1 MSGGVKKIA
10 QVAVG
15 AVIGFIQGGP
25 VGAAIGAGMA
35 FYMAEQQEKLNTK
48 SPMRDNEPSAQTVRS
63 SKAPARFILGRV
75 STGGVLVWA
84 QEQAGDQTD
93 GEWLHLVYVLCEGPV
108 DALENIYLGEEEI
121 ATYGEHATYELVVNP
136 TQVNAFLKANC
147 PDWKDEQI
155 GRGLSFVR
163 LSLKYSAEKF
173 PSGIPDARFIVRG
186 RNDIYDPR
194 SRTAVYTENT
204 ALHILWYLRNR
215 CGVPDDEIVFETFAS
230 GANICDE
237 SVANPD
243 NTTSP
248 RYRSSCVI
256 GADEQRTNVLQKLEA
271 ACGGRT
277 IRVGGRW
284 MFQAGAY
291 YGPYDFEITEDMVV
305 GTITGSTEPTNDAAI
320 NTVRGTFI
328 DTSQSWTETDYPE
341 VSISKWV
348 IEDGGEA
355 AETLSFSY
363 VTDAYQAQ
371 RLANIELRRRRA
383 GGTISVP
390 MNFMGYNCRPGR
402 AVRVNL
408 PSLNILGEFIVTN
421 WSMGSDQGCTA
432 QLQQYDP
439 AQFDDA
445 VGQPY
450 NPIGFIKLPAGGLG
464 SPTGLT
470 WSTDDNAES
479 VQGTL
484 SWAAPSG
491 VVTSYAI
498 TVRQGSTAVQ
508 AQQVPATALKLPL
521 SGLSSGSYTM
531 SVAALGPL
539 TRSGEASITVSI
551 DGPPI
556 PESCVVQATIDTIT
570 LIPGN
575 TLHGLNGGTYEY
587 FFSTNPQA
595 TEGEYLGQG
604 LSLTHTGLA
613 FATNYAYFVRSKNAY
628 GVSAFLKVVAS
639 TSTDVENMLDALKDK
654 IEGGQLAPALRQEIS
669 LISGPPTQAGS
680 VAQRLA
686 AEATARG
693 QAIAA
698 EATARGQAI
707 AAETTAR
714 NQAIATEVVDRNKAI
729 AVETQAR
736 TKAISD
742 ESAARAEGL
751 LSEAQARG
759 AAITSEAQAR
769 QSADSALGQRIDTVT
784 ASTGN
789 NASAIQSEITA
800 RTNADNALGQRIDTV
815 AAGTASNAAAISN
828 ETTAR
833 TSADAALASQIATL
847 RAESGGF
854 DSALNF
860 GFASTVEGWTGTRCT
875 LTIENGR
882 LIVTNDDAGASY
894 LNSPVV
900 SLKGR
905 DHDRIRCRITRRAG
919 SGWSGQVSY
928 VTASHGSSTSYNKI
942 IPNPGLAVGQ
952 TVVLEWDMSQLT
964 NGGSDWSDNTITRF
978 YLWLSSAAG
987 DVFEID
993 WIAVGQI
1000 APSASVA
1007 SVVDERTA
1015 RISGDE
1021 ANASAVTAL
1030 GSSLTTTNQNVTAAQ
1045 QAAQDAATLA
1055 GGKGKVLVQATAPA
1069 VADRLAQNL
1078 WIDTSGNAN
1087 TPKRWNGTAWAAVTD
1102 KVATDAAAAAQSALS
1117 QLAGK
1122 ADASALQ
1129 ALSTTVSNQGNTL
1142 SSQGSS
1148 ITELNN
1154 SLQTTN
1160 GNVATAQQA
1169 AQAAASLAGSKG
1181 KVLYQSAAP
1190 AVADRQAENLWI
1202 DTTGAANTPK
1212 RWNGSAW
1219 VAVTDKVA
1227 TDAAAAAASALAQ
1240 VANKADASALQALDS
1255 TVTSQGNTLTSQGAA
1270 LTQLKASIGQ
1280 QPDNLILR
1288 GSFEDGLVDPWTNG
1302 PMITNI
1308 SAHPSA
1314 GKGVSFYDNSFCGI
1328 GFNVLTKGG
1337 EQFDL
1342 AADIWPNY
1350 MTAGQTTR
1358 LQMQFYDKAN
1368 NNLGYFTAFT
1378 VPAGTGGVKT
1388 YTGRITAPEGA
1399 VSARFVTRTEPS
1411 DGTGRSLWC
1420 NILARRVTAADAANA
1435 DAVSNLTTTVT
1446 QQGTTLTSHGQAL
1459 IQLNNDLQTVAQGKA
1474 DASALQTLSNTVTSQ
1489 GNTLSTQGAS
1499 ITQLN
1504 SGLQTT
1510 NGNVTTAQ
1518 QAAQAASDKA
1528 GAKGEVIYGTTAPAA
1543 DKRLAQNLWIDTTG
1557 GANTPKR
1564 WTGSAW
1570 VSVTDKAATDA
1581 AAAAAS
1587 ALAQVA
1593 TKAEAS
1599 ALQTLSNTVTSQG
1612 NTLTSQGN
1620 ALTGLQA
1627 SIGNLAG
1634 NGANLLDS
1642 DYSWLASATLPVT
1655 GGALLT
1661 KTGVAVPEAD
1671 SGFGYALQAATDSV
1685 FSYIVM
1691 APANN
1696 QANYNIRVEP
1706 GVYLVSMYVKGGAA
1720 GSMMANLYDGVT
1732 SRSVILPY
1740 TTERTRITFPIS
1752 ITVSTKV
1759 GLLIYPNRH
1768 AAASASMVVDSIMV
1782 EKRVGES
1789 NAPSPFVA
1797 GPSARATGVLAAANQ
1812 SLDVRVTQAESGL
1825 SSTSAAVT
1833 TLGNSLQTTNGNVTT
1848 AQQAAQAAADLAG
1861 SKGKVLYQTATP
1873 GVADRQAENL
1883 WIDTTAAANTPKR
1896 WNGSAWVAVTDKV
1909 ATDAAAAAQSAL
1921 TQLASKAD
1929 ASALQTLQST
1939 VTSQGGTI
1947 NSQGTALTQLKASLS
1962 QQPDNLVLR
1971 GTFEDGLV
1979 DPWTGNPG
1987 IAGLTAHPSAGKAIA
2002 FYANSFCGTGR
2013 FIVSGGEQIDM
2024 SADVYR
2030 AYMTAGQT
2038 GNFQLQ
2044 FFDKADTS
2052 LGYFNAFTFSA
2063 GGGFQTF
2070 SGRLTAPAAAV
2081 SARFVT
2087 RIQPADGTGRA
2098 LWCNIVARR
2107 VTAADAANGEA
2118 ISTLN
2123 STVTQQGTTLT
2134 SQGQSLL
2141 SLTNRMTDAEGV
2153 SSAQAT
2159 AISQM
2164 DTTVKQQGTAI
2175 TAQASR
2181 LDGLYVQVNPEMEG
2195 DSTGLAGATGGLVGV
2210 WTEQSARIE
2219 DGIAIGRQVDTVQ
2232 AQMGQTNAS
2241 VQQVSEVMADINGRV
2256 SAQTTLKVETNQ
2268 GGRKVVSGIA
2278 IGSNGEEGEIL
2289 LMAQR
2294 LAIIDSLNGQTI
2306 LPFVVEGGQ
2315 VFINQ
2320 AVINQAFIQNIVAGM
2335 TIRSQ
2340 ALNSQGL
2347 PLLEI
2352 NFAAGTFTLRGQDAA
2367 GSTLLNNGG
2376 LYVYDVNG
2384 VERVAVG
2391 RLT

>member
-1 MSGGVKKIA
+1 MSGGVRKIA

-15 AVIGFIQGGP
+15 AVIGFVQGGP

-194 SRTAVYTENT
+194 SGTAVYTENT

-341 VSISKWV
+341 VSIADWV

-383 GGTISVP
+383 GGTISIP
-390 MNFMGYNCRPGR
+390 MNFLGYNCRPGR

-421 WSMGSDQGCTA
+421 WSMGADQGCTA

-470 WSTDDNAES
+470 WSTEDNAES

-521 SGLSSGSYTM
+521 SGLPSGSYTM

-539 TRSGEASITVSI
+539 TRSGEASIAVSI

-570 LIPGN
+570 LIPSN

-639 TSTDVENMLDALKDK
+639 TSTDVGNMLDALKGK
-654 IEGGQLAPALRQEIS
+654 IENGQLAPALREEIS

-686 AEATARG
+686 AEAAAR
-693 QAIAA
+693 A
-698 EATARGQAI
+698 
-707 AAETTAR
+707 
-714 NQAIATEVVDRNKAI
+714 
-729 AVETQAR
+729 
-736 TKAISD
+736 KAISD
-742 ESAARAEGL
+742 EAAARAQGL
-751 LSEAQARG
+751 LAEAQARG
-759 AAITSEAQAR
+759 AAVTSEAQAR
-769 QSADSALGQRIDTVT
+769 QSADDSLSQKIDTVT

-789 NASAIQSEITA
+789 NAAAIQSEITA
-800 RTNADNALGQRIDTV
+800 RTNADTALGQRIDTV
-815 AAGTASNAAAISN
+815 AASSAANSSAISN
-828 ETTAR
+828 EITAR
-833 TSADAALASQIATL
+833 TKADSALASQIATI

-854 DSALNF
+854 DTALNY
-860 GFASTVEGWTGTRCT
+860 GFASTVEAWSGTRCS
-875 LTIENGR
+875 LAVENGR
-882 LIVTNDDAGASY
+882 LIVTNTDVNAY

-900 SLKGR
+900 SIRGR
-905 DHDRIRCRITRRAG
+905 DHDRVRCRITRRAG
-919 SGWSGQVSY
+919 TGWTGQITY
-928 VTASHGSSTSYNKI
+928 VTASHASSTSYRKV
-942 IPNPGLAVGQ
+942 IPDPGLAVGQ
-952 TVVLEWDMSQLT
+952 SMVLEWDMSQLT
-964 NGGSDWSDNTITRF
+964 AGGSDWSDSTITRF
-978 YLWLSSAAG
+978 YLWLSPSAG

-1021 ANASAVTAL
+1021 ANASAITGL
-1030 GSSLTTTNQNVTAAQ
+1030 SSSLQTTNGNVTAAQ
-1045 QAAQDAATLA
+1045 QAAQAASDKA
-1055 GGKGKVLVQATAPA
+1055 GGKGEVIYSSTEPAT
-1069 VADRLAQNL
+1069 DKRLAQNL
-1078 WIDTSGNAN
+1078 WID
-1087 TPKRWNGTAWAAVTD
+1087 
-1102 KVATDAAAAAQSALS
+1102 
-1117 QLAGK
+1117 
-1122 ADASALQ
+1122 
-1129 ALSTTVSNQGNTL
+1129 
-1142 SSQGSS
+1142 
-1148 ITELNN
+1148 I
-1154 SLQTTN
+1154 
-1160 GNVATAQQA
+1160 
-1169 AQAAASLAGSKG
+1169 
-1181 KVLYQSAAP
+1181 
-1190 AVADRQAENLWI
+1190 
-1202 DTTGAANTPK
+1202 TGAANTPK
-1212 RWNGSAW
+1212 RWTGSAW

-1240 VANKADASALQALDS
+1240 VAAKADASALQALQTS
-1255 TVTSQGNTLTSQGAA
+1255 VTNQGNTLTAQGNSI
-1270 LTQLKASIGQ
+1270 TQIKASIGQ

-1288 GSFEDGLVDPWTNG
+1288 GSFEDGLVDPWSG
-1302 PMITNI
+1302 DARITNI

-1314 GKGVSFYDNSFCGI
+1314 GKGVSFYTNSFCGVAA
-1328 GFNVLTKGG
+1328 NVVTAGG

-1342 AADIWPNY
+1342 SADIWPAY

-1358 LQMQFYDKAN
+1358 FQMQFYDKAGTS
-1368 NNLGYFTAFT
+1368 LGYVNAFS
-1378 VPAGTGGVKT
+1378 VAAAATGFKS
-1388 YTGRITAPEGA
+1388 YSGRITAPAGA
-1399 VSARFVTRTEPS
+1399 VSARFLTRTEPA
-1411 DGTGRSLWC
+1411 DGSGRS
-1420 NILARRVTAADAANA
+1420 
-1435 DAVSNLTTTVT
+1435 
-1446 QQGTTLTSHGQAL
+1446 
-1459 IQLNNDLQTVAQGKA
+1459 
-1474 DASALQTLSNTVTSQ
+1474 
-1489 GNTLSTQGAS
+1489 
-1499 ITQLN
+1499 
-1504 SGLQTT
+1504 
-1510 NGNVTTAQ
+1510 
-1518 QAAQAASDKA
+1518 
-1528 GAKGEVIYGTTAPAA
+1528 
-1543 DKRLAQNLWIDTTG
+1543 
-1557 GANTPKR
+1557 
-1564 WTGSAW
+1564 
-1570 VSVTDKAATDA
+1570 
-1581 AAAAAS
+1581 
-1587 ALAQVA
+1587 
-1593 TKAEAS
+1593 
-1599 ALQTLSNTVTSQG
+1599 
-1612 NTLTSQGN
+1612 
-1620 ALTGLQA
+1620 
-1627 SIGNLAG
+1627 
-1634 NGANLLDS
+1634 
-1642 DYSWLASATLPVT
+1642 
-1655 GGALLT
+1655 
-1661 KTGVAVPEAD
+1661 
-1671 SGFGYALQAATDSV
+1671 
-1685 FSYIVM
+1685 
-1691 APANN
+1691 
-1696 QANYNIRVEP
+1696 
-1706 GVYLVSMYVKGGAA
+1706 
-1720 GSMMANLYDGVT
+1720 
-1732 SRSVILPY
+1732 
-1740 TTERTRITFPIS
+1740 
-1752 ITVSTKV
+1752 
-1759 GLLIYPNRH
+1759 
-1768 AAASASMVVDSIMV
+1768 
-1782 EKRVGES
+1782 
-1789 NAPSPFVA
+1789 
-1797 GPSARATGVLAAANQ
+1797 
-1812 SLDVRVTQAESGL
+1812 
-1825 SSTSAAVT
+1825 
-1833 TLGNSLQTTNGNVTT
+1833 
-1848 AQQAAQAAADLAG
+1848 
-1861 SKGKVLYQTATP
+1861 
-1873 GVADRQAENL
+1873 
-1883 WIDTTAAANTPKR
+1883 
-1896 WNGSAWVAVTDKV
+1896 
-1909 ATDAAAAAQSAL
+1909 
-1921 TQLASKAD
+1921 
-1929 ASALQTLQST
+1929 
-1939 VTSQGGTI
+1939 
-1947 NSQGTALTQLKASLS
+1947 
-1962 QQPDNLVLR
+1962 
-1971 GTFEDGLV
+1971 
-1979 DPWTGNPG
+1979 
-1987 IAGLTAHPSAGKAIA
+1987 
-2002 FYANSFCGTGR
+2002 
-2013 FIVSGGEQIDM
+2013 
-2024 SADVYR
+2024 
-2030 AYMTAGQT
+2030 
-2038 GNFQLQ
+2038 
-2044 FFDKADTS
+2044 
-2052 LGYFNAFTFSA
+2052 
-2063 GGGFQTF
+2063 
-2070 SGRLTAPAAAV
+2070 
-2081 SARFVT
+2081 
-2087 RIQPADGTGRA
+2087 

-2107 VTAADAANGEA
+2107 VTAADSANADA
-2118 ISTLN
+2118 ISTLGA
-2123 STVTQQGTTLT
+2123 SVTQQGNTLT
-2134 SQGQSLL
+2134 SQGQALTQLQSSVGSIGGSGANLL
-2141 SLTNRMTDAEGV
+2141 SDEYSWLTSTTLPALIASSGVTRIGVAVPEADSGFGYQVGNVPTGAYFLMLSPINSVAGYNVRIEPGVYLVSMYVRGSVAGSMRASLFDGAGRISGDVPYTTTRTRITLPITVTDSTRAAITLYPNRTGV
-2153 SSAQAT
+2153 ADLTLVIDSVMIEKRIGESNTPSPFVAGPSARAVGGQAT

-2164 DTTVKQQGTAI
+2164 DTVVKQQGTAI

-2195 DSTGLAGATGGLVGV
+2195 DSSGMAGATGGLVGV

-2219 DGIAIGRQVDTVQ
+2219 DGIAMGRQVETVQ
-2232 AQMGQTNAS
+2232 AQLGQTNAS

-2256 SAQTTLKVETNQ
+2256 SAQTTLKVETNL

-2320 AVINQAFIQNIVAGM
+2320 AVINTAFIQQIVAGM
-2335 TIRSQ
+2335 TIRSA
-2340 ALNSQGL
+2340 ALNAQGL

-2352 NFAAGTFTLRGQDAA
+2352 NFAAGTFTLRGQDAN

-2376 LYVYDVNG
+2376 LYVYDANG
-2384 VERVAVG
+2384 VERTAVG

>member
-15 AVIGFIQGGP
+15 AVIGFVQGGP
-25 VGAAIGAGMA
+25 VGAAIGAGLA

-84 QEQAGDQTD
+84 QEQVGDQTD

-121 ATYGEHATYELVVNP
+121 ATYGEHASYELVVNP

-194 SRTAVYTENT
+194 SGMSVYSENT
-204 ALHILWYLRNR
+204 ALHILWFLRNR

-341 VSISKWV
+341 VSIAEWV
-348 IEDGGEA
+348 IKDGGEA

-383 GGTISVP
+383 GGTISIP
-390 MNFMGYNCRPGR
+390 MNFLGYNCRPGR

-421 WSMGSDQGCTA
+421 WSMGADQGCSA

-479 VQGTL
+479 VQGIL

-521 SGLSSGSYTM
+521 SGLPSGSYTM

-570 LIPGN
+570 LIPSN

-639 TSTDVENMLDALKDK
+639 TSTDVDNMLDALKGK
-654 IEGGQLAPALRQEIS
+654 IENGQLAPALREEIS

-680 VAQRLA
+680 VAQRVA
-686 AEATARG
+686 AEAAARA

-698 EATARGQAI
+698 
-707 AAETTAR
+707 
-714 NQAIATEVVDRNKAI
+714 
-729 AVETQAR
+729 ETQAR

-742 ESAARAEGL
+742 ETAARAQGL
-751 LSEAQARG
+751 LAEAQARG
-759 AAITSEAQAR
+759 AAITSEALAR
-769 QSADSALGQRIDTVT
+769 QSADDSLSQKIDTVT

-789 NASAIQSEITA
+789 NAAAIQSEITA
-800 RTNADNALGQRIDTV
+800 RINADTALGQRIDTV
-815 AAGTASNAAAISN
+815 AASSAANSSAISN
-828 ETTAR
+828 EITAR
-833 TSADAALASQIATL
+833 TNADSALASQIATI

-854 DSALNF
+854 DTTLNY
-860 GFASTVEGWTGTRCT
+860 GFASTVEAWSGTRCS
-875 LTIENGR
+875 LAVENGR
-882 LIVTNDDAGASY
+882 LIVTNTDVNAY

-900 SLKGR
+900 SIKGR
-905 DHDRIRCRITRRAG
+905 DHDRVRCRITRRAG
-919 SGWSGQVSY
+919 TGWTGQITY
-928 VTASHGSSTSYNKI
+928 VTASHASSTSYRKV
-942 IPNPGLAVGQ
+942 IPDPGLAVGQ
-952 TVVLEWDMSQLT
+952 SVVLEWDMSQLT
-964 NGGSDWSDNTITRF
+964 AGGSDWSDSTITRF
-978 YLWLSSAAG
+978 YLWLSPSAG

-993 WIAVGQI
+993 WIAVGQV
-1000 APSASVA
+1000 APSASVT

-1021 ANASAVTAL
+1021 ANASAITGL
-1030 GSSLTTTNQNVTAAQ
+1030 SSSLQTTNGNVTAAQ
-1045 QAAQDAATLA
+1045 QAAQAASDKA
-1055 GGKGKVLVQATAPA
+1055 GGKGEVIYSSTEPAT
-1069 VADRLAQNL
+1069 DKRLAQ
-1078 WIDTSGNAN
+1078 
-1087 TPKRWNGTAWAAVTD
+1087 
-1102 KVATDAAAAAQSALS
+1102 
-1117 QLAGK
+1117 
-1122 ADASALQ
+1122 
-1129 ALSTTVSNQGNTL
+1129 
-1142 SSQGSS
+1142 
-1148 ITELNN
+1148 
-1154 SLQTTN
+1154 
-1160 GNVATAQQA
+1160 
-1169 AQAAASLAGSKG
+1169 
-1181 KVLYQSAAP
+1181 
-1190 AVADRQAENLWI
+1190 NLWI

-1212 RWNGSAW
+1212 RWTGSAW

-1240 VANKADASALQALDS
+1240 VAAKADASALQALQT
-1255 TVTSQGNTLTSQGAA
+1255 TVTNQGNTLTAQGNSV
-1270 LTQLKASIGQ
+1270 TQIKASIGQ

-1288 GSFEDGLVDPWTNG
+1288 GSFEDGLVDPWSG
-1302 PMITNI
+1302 DARITNV

-1314 GKGVSFYDNSFCGI
+1314 GKGVSFYTNSFCGVAA
-1328 GFNVLTKGG
+1328 NVVTAGG

-1342 AADIWPNY
+1342 SADIWPAY

-1358 LQMQFYDKAN
+1358 LQMQFFDKAGT
-1368 NNLGYFTAFT
+1368 NLGYFNAFS
-1378 VPAGTGGVKT
+1378 VAAAATGFKS
-1388 YTGRITAPEGA
+1388 YAGRITAPAGA
-1399 VSARFVTRTEPS
+1399 VSARFVTRTEPA
-1411 DGTGRSLWC
+1411 DGTGRS
-1420 NILARRVTAADAANA
+1420 
-1435 DAVSNLTTTVT
+1435 
-1446 QQGTTLTSHGQAL
+1446 
-1459 IQLNNDLQTVAQGKA
+1459 
-1474 DASALQTLSNTVTSQ
+1474 
-1489 GNTLSTQGAS
+1489 
-1499 ITQLN
+1499 
-1504 SGLQTT
+1504 
-1510 NGNVTTAQ
+1510 
-1518 QAAQAASDKA
+1518 
-1528 GAKGEVIYGTTAPAA
+1528 
-1543 DKRLAQNLWIDTTG
+1543 
-1557 GANTPKR
+1557 
-1564 WTGSAW
+1564 
-1570 VSVTDKAATDA
+1570 
-1581 AAAAAS
+1581 
-1587 ALAQVA
+1587 
-1593 TKAEAS
+1593 
-1599 ALQTLSNTVTSQG
+1599 
-1612 NTLTSQGN
+1612 
-1620 ALTGLQA
+1620 
-1627 SIGNLAG
+1627 
-1634 NGANLLDS
+1634 
-1642 DYSWLASATLPVT
+1642 
-1655 GGALLT
+1655 
-1661 KTGVAVPEAD
+1661 
-1671 SGFGYALQAATDSV
+1671 
-1685 FSYIVM
+1685 
-1691 APANN
+1691 
-1696 QANYNIRVEP
+1696 
-1706 GVYLVSMYVKGGAA
+1706 
-1720 GSMMANLYDGVT
+1720 
-1732 SRSVILPY
+1732 
-1740 TTERTRITFPIS
+1740 
-1752 ITVSTKV
+1752 
-1759 GLLIYPNRH
+1759 
-1768 AAASASMVVDSIMV
+1768 
-1782 EKRVGES
+1782 
-1789 NAPSPFVA
+1789 
-1797 GPSARATGVLAAANQ
+1797 
-1812 SLDVRVTQAESGL
+1812 
-1825 SSTSAAVT
+1825 
-1833 TLGNSLQTTNGNVTT
+1833 
-1848 AQQAAQAAADLAG
+1848 
-1861 SKGKVLYQTATP
+1861 
-1873 GVADRQAENL
+1873 
-1883 WIDTTAAANTPKR
+1883 
-1896 WNGSAWVAVTDKV
+1896 
-1909 ATDAAAAAQSAL
+1909 
-1921 TQLASKAD
+1921 
-1929 ASALQTLQST
+1929 
-1939 VTSQGGTI
+1939 
-1947 NSQGTALTQLKASLS
+1947 
-1962 QQPDNLVLR
+1962 
-1971 GTFEDGLV
+1971 
-1979 DPWTGNPG
+1979 
-1987 IAGLTAHPSAGKAIA
+1987 
-2002 FYANSFCGTGR
+2002 
-2013 FIVSGGEQIDM
+2013 
-2024 SADVYR
+2024 
-2030 AYMTAGQT
+2030 
-2038 GNFQLQ
+2038 
-2044 FFDKADTS
+2044 
-2052 LGYFNAFTFSA
+2052 
-2063 GGGFQTF
+2063 
-2070 SGRLTAPAAAV
+2070 
-2081 SARFVT
+2081 
-2087 RIQPADGTGRA
+2087 

-2107 VTAADAANGEA
+2107 VTAADTANAEA
-2118 ISTLN
+2118 ISTIGA
-2123 STVTQQGTTLT
+2123 SVTQQGNTLT
-2134 SQGQSLL
+2134 SQGQALTQLQSSVGSIGGSGANLL
-2141 SLTNRMTDAEGV
+2141 SDEYSWLTSTTLPTTVPGSMARSGVAVPAADSGFGYLGTFASTSTGQFIMLSPTNNAEGWNV
-2153 SSAQAT
+2153 RVEPGVYLVSMYVQGSSAGAVMVSLYNGTHRQSGNIPYTTDRTRITLQITVSDSARVCLVIYPNRTGLAAGQTVTIDSVMVEKRIGESNTPSPFVAGPSARAVGGQAT

-2164 DTTVKQQGTAI
+2164 DTVVKQQGTAI

-2195 DSTGLAGATGGLVGV
+2195 DSSGLAGATGGLVGV

-2219 DGIAIGRQVDTVQ
+2219 DGIAMGRQVETVQ
-2232 AQMGQTNAS
+2232 AQLGQTNAS

-2278 IGSNGEEGEIL
+2278 IGSNGEVGEIL

-2320 AVINQAFIQNIVAGM
+2320 AVINTAFIQQIVAGM
-2335 TIRSQ
+2335 TIRSA
-2340 ALNSQGL
+2340 ALNAQGL

-2352 NFAAGTFTLRGQDAA
+2352 NFAAGTFTLRGQDAN

-2376 LYVYDVNG
+2376 LYVYDANG
-2384 VERVAVG
+2384 IERTAVG